1 MRHFFTLLL
10 TIGSLLAY
18 GQSKNITMSCDL
30 KNCGAD
36 SINLYEFNGMSFDM
50 VKAAKGENRVAKFE
64 LNKSTTPR
72 MYYVGFSISDLRP
85 VILGTEDNV
94 NINVVCEA
102 VKKSDIPGSP
112 INKAYDGLLMKLSEI
127 RFQENQIFST
137 YTSSQRT
144 EKNEADFKKSLADL
158 DKRKISLKDSLMKI
172 NAFLGN
178 TAAINTYLSFA
189 NNKGK
194 YTDEIDYFANEFFKQ
209 SKLDDK
215 NLEQNPWVTE
225 IFKAYTQTLQRVGRG
240 NTYII
245 NSIRTQLKKIPQTSN
260 TYRLALGGVVSGIEQ
275 NTDVLFV
282 EFADEFSTKYA
293 KTNSMDI
300 GLLKPRLDAIKQLM
314 IGLPAPDFTL
324 ETPDGKKVSL
334 KDFKGKVVLI
344 DFWASW
350 CGPCRRENPNV
361 VAMYNRYKNKGFEIL
376 GVSLD
381 RSKEPWI
388 KAIADDKLTW
398 PHVSDLKGWGSSAA
412 ALYGITSIPHTV
424 LVDRDGRIVARQLRG
439 EVLGKKLE
447 EILGGK

>member
-1 MRHFFTLLL
+1 
-10 TIGSLLAY
+10 
-18 GQSKNITMSCDL
+18 
-30 KNCGAD
+30 
-36 SINLYEFNGMSFDM
+36 
-50 VKAAKGENRVAKFE
+50 
-64 LNKSTTPR
+64 
-72 MYYVGFSISDLRP
+72 
-85 VILGTEDNV
+85 
-94 NINVVCEA
+94 
-102 VKKSDIPGSP
+102 
-112 INKAYDGLLMKLSEI
+112 
-127 RFQENQIFST
+127 
-137 YTSSQRT
+137 
-144 EKNEADFKKSLADL
+144 
-158 DKRKISLKDSLMKI
+158 
-172 NAFLGN
+172 
-178 TAAINTYLSFA
+178 
-189 NNKGK
+189 
-194 YTDEIDYFANEFFKQ
+194 
-209 SKLDDK
+209 
-215 NLEQNPWVTE
+215 
-225 IFKAYTQTLQRVGRG
+225 
-240 NTYII
+240 
-245 NSIRTQLKKIPQTSN
+245 
-260 TYRLALGGVVSGIEQ
+260 
-275 NTDVLFV
+275 
-282 EFADEFSTKYA
+282 
-293 KTNSMDI
+293 MDI

-361 VAMYNRYKNKGFEIL
+361 VAMYNRYKDKGFEIL

>member
-1 MRHFFTLLL
+1 MKQIFTLLL
-10 TIGSLLAY
+10 TIGSLLAF
-18 GQSKNITMSCDL
+18 GQGKTLTLSCDL
-30 KNCGAD
+30 RNCGSD

-50 VKAAKGENRVAKFE
+50 VKSAKGENRVARFE
-64 LNKSTTPR
+64 LAKTSVPR
-72 MYYVGFSISDLRP
+72 MYYVGFSFSDLKA
-85 VILGTEDNV
+85 VLLGTEDK
-94 NINVVCEA
+94 IDIKIICEA
-102 VKKSDIPGSP
+102 VKKSEVANSP
-112 INKAYDGLLMKLSEI
+112 VNKAYDALLAQLSDI
-127 RFQENQIFST
+127 RFRENQAFST
-137 YTSSQRT
+137 YSSSQRT
-144 EKNEADFKKSLADL
+144 EKNEAEFKKSLAEL
-158 DKRKISLKDSLMKI
+158 DKRKISLKDSLMKV
-172 NAFLGN
+172 NAFVGN
-178 TAAINTYLSFA
+178 TAALNTYLSYA

-194 YTDEIDYFANEFFKQ
+194 YKDEVEYFTNEFFKQ

-215 NLEQNPWVTE
+215 NLEHNPWVSE
-225 IFKAYTQTLQRVGRG
+225 LFKAYTQTMQRLGKG
-240 NTYII
+240 NSYVIDA
-245 NSIRTQLKKIPQTSN
+245 IRAQLKKIPQNSN
-260 TYRLALGGVVSGIEQ
+260 TYRLALGGTVSGIDQ

-324 ETPDGKKVSL
+324 DSPDGKKISL

-361 VAMYNRYKNKGFEIL
+361 VAMYNRYKDKGFEIL

-381 RSKEPWI
+381 RSKDPWV

-398 PHVSDLKGWGSSAA
+398 PHVSDLKGWSSSAA

-424 LVDRDGRIVARQLRG
+424 LVDREGRIIARQLRG
-439 EVLGKKLE
+439 EVLGRKLE
-447 EILGGK
+447 EVLNSH